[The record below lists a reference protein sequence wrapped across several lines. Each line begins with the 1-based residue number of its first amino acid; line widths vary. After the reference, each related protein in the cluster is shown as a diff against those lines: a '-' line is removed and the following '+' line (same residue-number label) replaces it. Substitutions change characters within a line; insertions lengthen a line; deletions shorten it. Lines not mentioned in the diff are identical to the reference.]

1 MADKR
6 HGKGMLLIHTTGV
19 VINAVFLNGD
29 IKMGQ

>member
-6 HGKGMLLIHTTGV
+6 HGKGMLLIHATGV